1 MGRRRHNLLLSLD
14 NTGERMDGKAPIFEK
29 TYQDYLA
36 RVKKLDLQDVAQKTA
51 AQWDGKRV
59 TVPLFGI
66 PYRISGDGITD
77 PSGNEPVYSIKV
89 VLCQYLLLHPPN
101 HSEDGAWVSYKDFK
115 DAAPLANS
123 FHVKSEIG
131 IAGNFEGRLNA
142 LKEACSGIGGYD
154 HSEELNYDLVIK
166 FDALPRVPIL
176 LLFNDVDDEFPSQCL
191 LLFEKRAK
199 HYLDMECLAILGWL
213 LAEKLGSF
221 EDGKVRR

>member
-1 MGRRRHNLLLSLD
+1 
-14 NTGERMDGKAPIFEK
+14 MDGKAPIFEK

-36 RVKKLDLQDVAQKTA
+36 QVNKLDLQDVAQKTA
-51 AQWDGKRV
+51 AQWDGKTV

-89 VLCQYLLLHPPN
+89 VLCQYLLLHPSN

-123 FHVKSEIG
+123 FHVKSEMG

-142 LKEACSGIGGYD
+142 LKEACSGLGGYYD
-154 HSEELNYDLVIK
+154 HSEELNYDLYIK
-166 FDALPRVPIL
+166 IDALPRIPIL
-176 LLFNDVDDEFPSQCL
+176 LLFNDVDDEFPAQCL
-191 LLFEKRAK
+191 LLFERRAE

-213 LAEKLGSF
+213 LAETLGTGGF
-221 EDGKVRR
+221 ENH